1 VAFRDITQMA
11 SETFKRIGIVG
22 SGRMGDSIFYHLNDF
37 EYSLVWIFRKPDLR
51 DKAIQKLQ
59 KKMRRMLK
67 AGAFDEQAYNHKIEN
82 TLITSDISE
91 LNSCDLIIETVV
103 EDIAIKSE
111 LFEELDRNVKKE
123 CVFVSN
129 SSSIKPAKICPDSVR
144 REKFAGFHFFFPVRF
159 NETLEI
165 MGTDSCSSQT
175 IDSLKKF
182 AEEIGKKPL
191 VLPEKGS
198 FILNKVFIY
207 TQAQAFWA
215 YRDNILTVKEIDDLI
230 RKHIFTMGTFEF
242 LDHVGLD
249 VILAAAKIYLEDMEH
264 KEFINITIEE
274 VQQVVDKGNLGVKT
288 GKGFYSYNKDEKEE
302 PFNLRQIGEEER
314 KKYEEDLVDKLI
326 CLYMNCAYDFIDKGY
341 CTEPEIEFAL
351 SEYKGMEKGPV
362 TLGQEVGFK
371 KVLDS
376 LMRFSKE
383 TGEKVFYPSASLK
396 IRAEQGKE

>member
-1 VAFRDITQMA
+1 MGKI
-11 SETFKRIGIVG
+11 FKKIGIVG
-22 SGRMGDSIFYHLNDF
+22 SGRMGESIFYHLIDF
-37 EYSLVWIFRKPDLR
+37 NYCLVWIFRKPELR
-51 DKAIQKLQ
+51 DKAIKKLN
-59 KKMRRMLK
+59 KKLSRMLK
-67 AGAFDEQAYNHKIEN
+67 VGAYDDQTYNHKINN
-82 TLITSDISE
+82 TLITTDMSK
-91 LNSCDLIIETVV
+91 LNDCDLILETVV

-111 LFEELDRNVKKE
+111 LFKELDRNVNKE

-129 SSSIKPAKICPDSVR
+129 SSSIKPAKICPDSER

-165 MGTDSCSSQT
+165 MGTGACSSQT

-215 YRDNILTVKEIDDLI
+215 HRDNILTIKEIDDLI
-230 RKHIFTMGTFEF
+230 KKHIFTMGTFEF

-249 VILAAAKIYLEDMEH
+249 VILAAAKIYLEDMDH

-274 VQQVVDKGNLGVKT
+274 VQKVVDKGNLGVKT
-288 GKGFYSYNKDEKEE
+288 GKGFYSYDKDDKEE
-302 PFNLRQIGEEER
+302 EQFQLRQISEEER
-314 KKYEEDLVDKLI
+314 KRYEEDLVNKLI

-362 TLGQEVGFK
+362 TLGKEVGFK
-371 KVLDS
+371 KVFDS
-376 LMRFSKE
+376 LMRFYKE
-383 TGEKVFYPSASLK
+383 TGEKVFYSSASLK
-396 IRAEQGKE
+396 RRAEQGKE